1 MKMNKVQKK
10 IRSYRSLDR
19 DVPELREYLHR
30 GAKVLD
36 VGCGISTITCDV
48 AEAVWPGEVVGV
60 DRIVEKIESAVERLE
75 EPSYPKNVTYR
86 VGDAHVL
93 DFPDDTFDVVYSHT
107 VVHFLLDP
115 VTALKEQRRV
125 TKKGGWVIASGVR
138 DYRLVRRYPACP
150 AWEKVW
156 EAITTYYGSRLEEF
170 LSSGKSAPEYT
181 QYLNDKNPSEL
192 VYFNMHSGTKCP
204 DWFVKAGLKDLDVRV
219 KLGAAHFAGVERK
232 EPSFLDLLRP
242 RKIDENT
249 PVWQQ
254 RSLDFEQMISQ
265 GLLDEEMVV
274 QAEEEALSWYANPD
288 AFYFYPLIWVAG
300 RS

>member
-1 MKMNKVQKK
+1 M
-10 IRSYRSLDR
+10 S
-19 DVPELREYLHR
+19 P
-30 GAKVLD
+30 
-36 VGCGISTITCDV
+36 
-48 AEAVWPGEVVGV
+48 AV
-60 DRIVEKIESAVERLE
+60 
-75 EPSYPKNVTYR
+75 
-86 VGDAHVL
+86 
-93 DFPDDTFDVVYSHT
+93 F
-107 VVHFLLDP
+107 
-115 VTALKEQRRV
+115 
-125 TKKGGWVIASGVR
+125 
-138 DYRLVRRYPACP
+138 CP

-232 EPSFLDLLRP
+232 EPSILDILRP